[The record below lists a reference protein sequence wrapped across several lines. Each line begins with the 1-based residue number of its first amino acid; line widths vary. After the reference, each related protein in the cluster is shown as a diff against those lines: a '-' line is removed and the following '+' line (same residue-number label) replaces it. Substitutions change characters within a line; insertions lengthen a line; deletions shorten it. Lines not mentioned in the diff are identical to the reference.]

1 MRVGNNS
8 NIKANN
14 QTIVGNNND
23 IVGNNN
29 TITGN
34 NNDIIGNNNI
44 VTGNNNDIVGN
55 NNTVTGNNNDAH
67 GNNNKM
73 TGVNNN
79 AHGNNNQ
86 ITSNSNKRNKTNSN
100 IIQNVDGGKY
110 CFGFNNFVNVFDG
123 IAVGDDDSEAKPKKE
138 KILKFPEESE
148 LEHDKEELEED
159 KEKCVVCLTNKPIC
173 IAYPCNHVCAC
184 VFCAIT
190 LCKGKKRGEVTC
202 PKCRE
207 NIKSL
212 TRTF

>member
-1 MRVGNNS
+1 MRACNYNHFEVNNE
-8 NIKANN
+8 
-14 QTIVGNNND
+14 TIVGNSNDIIGNNNTITGNHND
-23 IVGNNN
+23 IVGSNNI
-29 TITGN
+29 ITGN

-44 VTGNNNDIVGN
+44 ITGNYNV
-55 NNTVTGNNNDAH
+55 AR
-67 GNNNKM
+67 GNNNK
-73 TGVNNN
+73 TIGHNN
-79 AHGNNNQ
+79 
-86 ITSNSNKRNKTNSN
+86 
-100 IIQNVDGGKY
+100 
-110 CFGFNNFVNVFDG
+110 
-123 IAVGDDDSEAKPKKE
+123 DSRPEPSLGSFSDNKKE

-148 LEHDKEELEED
+148 LQHDKEELEED